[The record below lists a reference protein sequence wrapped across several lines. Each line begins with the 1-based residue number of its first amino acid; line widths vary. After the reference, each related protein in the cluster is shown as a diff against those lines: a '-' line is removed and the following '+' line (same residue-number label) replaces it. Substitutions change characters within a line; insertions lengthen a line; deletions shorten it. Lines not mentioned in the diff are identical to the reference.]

1 VCLVYSSLPRM
12 LAPDRFLLRTSGV
25 CSICHQQPY
34 LKPMNTTYRKVTSI
48 CTSATVLCLLCI
60 SLLIN
65 ILPFR
70 FTSLSGLILHPSV
83 TEDQTNYSTSTN
95 RSAMSTEPP
104 QVTDLLLE
112 LVNAIKA
119 AMRPTPTPPAASGSP
134 MALPAT
140 FAGEATECSGFLL
153 QVNLYIQ
160 MQPQQ
165 FSSDNAKVAF
175 LISLLTGRALQWA
188 KAIWNANNPIINS
201 YEQFTAHFSEV
212 FSTVT
217 NTLSTSDQL
226 FRIQQGTSSVNDYT
240 LRFRTLAAASGRNE
254 TALLGAYRQGLNPE
268 IRAAMALYDDS
279 IGLETFLQR
288 TTRVSQRLAAC
299 QPPLTAPQSA
309 SVAACT
315 PVPEPKQMDSTR
327 LSRMERNRRITLGL
341 CLYCGQNGHLIRNCP
356 IRPPRPVVS
365 TITSD
370 IETSQLTLIPVTLRT
385 VDCTLSVS
393 ALVDSGSSGNFIS
406 QECLNQLHLS
416 RQRHCHEYSV
426 RTIQGKPLG
435 RGRIRHSSPHITLQL
450 GLFHTERIRFL
461 VLEDSTVSILLG
473 RPWLQQHRPILRW
486 DPCDVISWS
495 ESCQDNCLSNLPQ
508 PLPVPVTL
516 STLDP
521 PEIPADKQAATHLPP
536 HRPWDCAIDLLPDAK
551 LPKGKVYPLSIPERQ
566 AMEAYIEEA
575 LKQEFIR
582 PSTSPAASSFFFVGK
597 KDGGLRPC
605 IDYRQLNSQIV
616 QQPYPLPLVPAALE
630 ELRGARI
637 FTKLDLRSAYNLI
650 RIRKGDEWKTAFVTP
665 TGHYKYQV
673 MPYSLSISPSV
684 FQTFMNEVFREFLHQ
699 FVVVYIDILIYSRNQ
714 AEHRQHV
721 LQVLQKLRQHS
732 LFLKLG
738 KCEFHQPTVQFLSYN
753 ISAEGVQMDQGKV
766 DGILKWPMPTS
777 VKELQRFLGFTNFY
791 RRFIMDY
798 STITAPLTSLL
809 RGKPKHLLWNPA
821 AHEAFE
827 QLKTTFST
835 APVLQHPDPERPF
848 TVEVD
853 ASTIGVGAVLSQA
866 VVEPPV
872 LHPCAAFSRKLTPAE
887 QNYDIGNR
895 ELLAIK
901 LALEEWHHWL
911 EGAAYPFTIITD
923 HKNLQYIREARRLN
937 PRQARWALFL
947 TRFNFSITYRPGSKN
962 IPADALSRQFSPDD
976 SVDPEPI
983 LPSERIVS
991 PIVWELDQA
1000 IQQATLQEPAPPDC
1014 PEGKIYV
1021 PRSQRQVLLGTAHGT
1036 PGSGHPGSS
1045 RTLSLLQSRYWWPSM
1060 HQDTI
1065 RYVQSCSVCAKSN
1078 SPRQLPTG
1086 KLVPL
1091 PIPER
1096 PWSHLGIDFI
1106 TDLPESE
1113 GHICV
1118 LVIVDCFSKACKLV
1132 PLRGLPT
1139 AMETAEQ
1146 LFHQVF
1152 RHYGLPEEIVSDRGP
1167 QFTSHVWRA
1176 FFKILGITVNLS
1188 SGYHPQTNGQTE
1200 RKIQELGR
1208 YLRAYCQDDQHSW
1221 SRFLPWAE
1229 YAHNSLCQDIT
1240 GLTPFQNPP
1249 TFQLVWDSA
1258 HHHLQRAVRRHKSF
1272 ADSRRRTAP
1281 LYQPG
1286 DLVWLSTRDLRL
1298 RLPCRKLSPRYIGP
1312 FRILRQINNVTY
1324 QLQLPP
1330 RYRILP
1336 TFHVSLLKPFSP
1348 SVTDVPGAEAG
1359 PPPPEILDQPS
1370 VYTVREVLDSRRRG
1384 GRLEYLI
1391 DWEGYGPEERSWVLR
1406 DDVLDPLLLLE
1417 FHRSHPNRPAPRS
1430 RAALGVVLGRREPPL
1445 EEGVMSGLHHSHL
1458 YQLRHLQRHPF
1469 VLPHRSSDWVHLT
1482 LRLSGLQFTTP
1493 NASSRPLPPPVCAP
1507 SAINNLI

>member
-1 VCLVYSSLPRM
+1 M

-34 LKPMNTTYRKVTSI
+34 LKPMNSTYRKVTSI

-83 TEDQTNYSTSTN
+83 TEDQTDYSTSTN

-119 AMRPTPTPPAASGSP
+119 AMRSTPTPPAASGSP

-226 FRIQQGTSSVNDYT
+226 FRLQQGTSSVNDYT
-240 LRFRTLAAASGRNE
+240 LRFRTLAAASGWNE
-254 TALLGAYRQGLNPE
+254 TALLGAYCQGLNPE
-268 IRAAMALYDDS
+268 IRTAMALYDDS

-299 QPPLTAPQSA
+299 QPPVTAPQSA

-315 PVPEPKQMDSTR
+315 PVPEPMQMDSTR
-327 LSRMERNRRITLGL
+327 LSRTERNRRITLGL

-416 RQRHCHEYSV
+416 RQRHRHEYSV

-435 RGRIRHSSPHITLQL
+435 RGRIRHSSPHITLQV

-461 VLEDSTVSILLG
+461 VLEDSTVSIILG

-486 DPCDVISWS
+486 DPCDCHKL
-495 ESCQDNCLSNLPQ
+495 ESRILQRSRRSMLRSRMF
-508 PLPVPVTL
+508 
-516 STLDP
+516 S
-521 PEIPADKQAATHLPP
+521 KQAATHLPP

-616 QQPYPLPLVPAALE
+616 QQPYPLPLVPATLE

-637 FTKLDLRSAYNLI
+637 FTKLDLGSAYNLI
-650 RIRKGDEWKTAFVTP
+650 CIQKGDEWKTAFVTP
-665 TGHYKYQV
+665 TGHYEYQV
-673 MPYSLSISPSV
+673 MPYGLSISPSV

-699 FVVVYIDILIYSRNQ
+699 FVVVYIDDILIYSRNQ

-732 LFLKLG
+732 LFLKLE
-738 KCEFHQPTVQFLSYN
+738 KCEFHQPTVQFLGYN

-766 DGILKWPMPTS
+766 DAILKWPMPTS

-798 STITAPLTSLL
+798 STITATLTSLL

-866 VVEPPV
+866 VGEPPV

-901 LALEEWHHWL
+901 LALEEWRHWL
-911 EGAAYPFTIITD
+911 EGAAYPFTI
-923 HKNLQYIREARRLN
+923 
-937 PRQARWALFL
+937 
-947 TRFNFSITYRPGSKN
+947 
-962 IPADALSRQFSPDD
+962 
-976 SVDPEPI
+976 
-983 LPSERIVS
+983 
-991 PIVWELDQA
+991 
-1000 IQQATLQEPAPPDC
+1000 
-1014 PEGKIYV
+1014 
-1021 PRSQRQVLLGTAHGT
+1021 
-1036 PGSGHPGSS
+1036 SS

-1065 RYVQSCSVCAKSN
+1065 RQ
-1078 SPRQLPTG
+1078 TG
-1086 KLVPL
+1086 SLTHSGEALVP
-1091 PIPER
+1091 PR
-1096 PWSHLGIDFI
+1096 HDFI

-1113 GHICV
+1113 GHSCV
-1118 LVIVDCFSKACKLV
+1118 LVIVDRFSKACKLV

-1229 YAHNSLCQDIT
+1229 YAQNSLRQDTT
-1240 GLTPFQNPP
+1240 GLTPFQCVLGYQPP
-1249 TFQLVWDSA
+1249 LFPWTEEPSNVQAPITIF
-1258 HHHLQRAVRRHKSF
+1258 
-1272 ADSRRRTAP
+1272 SRQRTAP

-1330 RYRILP
+1330 RYRIHP

-1359 PPPPEILDQPS
+1359 PPPLEILDQPS

-1430 RAALGVVLGRREPPL
+1430 RGRPRRRVRASGAAPGGGGNVRHSPQPPL
-1445 EEGVMSGLHHSHL
+1445 LATS
-1458 YQLRHLQRHPF
+1458 PTA
-1469 VLPHRSSDWVHLT
+1469 PPIRS
-1482 LRLSGLQFTTP
+1482 
-1493 NASSRPLPPPVCAP
+1493 ASP
-1507 SAINNLI
+1507 

>member
-1 VCLVYSSLPRM
+1 
-12 LAPDRFLLRTSGV
+12 DRCRE
-25 CSICHQQPY
+25 H
-34 LKPMNTTYRKVTSI
+34 
-48 CTSATVLCLLCI
+48 
-60 SLLIN
+60 
-65 ILPFR
+65 
-70 FTSLSGLILHPSV
+70 
-83 TEDQTNYSTSTN
+83 
-95 RSAMSTEPP
+95 
-104 QVTDLLLE
+104 
-112 LVNAIKA
+112 
-119 AMRPTPTPPAASGSP
+119 
-134 MALPAT
+134 
-140 FAGEATECSGFLL
+140 
-153 QVNLYIQ
+153 
-160 MQPQQ
+160 
-165 FSSDNAKVAF
+165 
-175 LISLLTGRALQWA
+175 
-188 KAIWNANNPIINS
+188 
-201 YEQFTAHFSEV
+201 
-212 FSTVT
+212 
-217 NTLSTSDQL
+217 
-226 FRIQQGTSSVNDYT
+226 
-240 LRFRTLAAASGRNE
+240 
-254 TALLGAYRQGLNPE
+254 
-268 IRAAMALYDDS
+268 
-279 IGLETFLQR
+279 
-288 TTRVSQRLAAC
+288 
-299 QPPLTAPQSA
+299 
-309 SVAACT
+309 
-315 PVPEPKQMDSTR
+315 
-327 LSRMERNRRITLGL
+327 
-341 CLYCGQNGHLIRNCP
+341 
-356 IRPPRPVVS
+356 
-365 TITSD
+365 
-370 IETSQLTLIPVTLRT
+370 
-385 VDCTLSVS
+385 
-393 ALVDSGSSGNFIS
+393 
-406 QECLNQLHLS
+406 
-416 RQRHCHEYSV
+416 
-426 RTIQGKPLG
+426 
-435 RGRIRHSSPHITLQL
+435 
-450 GLFHTERIRFL
+450 
-461 VLEDSTVSILLG
+461 
-473 RPWLQQHRPILRW
+473 
-486 DPCDVISWS
+486 
-495 ESCQDNCLSNLPQ
+495 CLSNLPQ

-516 STLDP
+516 SSTLVESPEIENP
-521 PEIPADKQAATHLPP
+521 PEIPAEYVAFQDVFSKQAATHLPP

-575 LKQEFIR
+575 LKQDFIR

-605 IDYRQLNSQIV
+605 IDYRQLNSQII

-637 FTKLDLRSAYNLI
+637 FTKLDLWSAYNLI

-665 TGHYKYQV
+665 TGHYEYLV
-673 MPYSLSISPSV
+673 MPYGLSISPSV
-684 FQTFMNEVFREFLHQ
+684 FQTFMNEVFREFLHR
-699 FVVVYIDILIYSRNQ
+699 FVVVYIDDILIYSRNQ

-732 LFLKLG
+732 LFLKLE
-738 KCEFHQPTVQFLSYN
+738 KCEFHQSSVQFLGYN

-766 DGILKWPMPTS
+766 DAIQKWPLPTC

-821 AHEAFE
+821 AHKAFR

-866 VVEPPV
+866 VGEPPV
-872 LHPCAAFSRKLTPAE
+872 LHPCAFFSRKLTPVE

-901 LALEEWHHWL
+901 LALEEWRHWL
-911 EGAAYPFTIITD
+911 EGATYPFTIITD
-923 HKNLQYIREARRLN
+923 HKNLQYLREARRLN

-962 IPADALSRQFSPDD
+962 IPADALSRQFAPDA
-976 SVDPEPI
+976 SADPEPI
-983 LPSERIVS
+983 LPSELIVS
-991 PIVWELDQA
+991 PIVWEMDQA

-1045 RTLSLLQSRYWWPSM
+1045 RTLSLLKSRYWWPSM

-1113 GHICV
+1113 GHTCV
-1118 LVIVDCFSKACKLV
+1118 LVIVDRFSKACKLV
-1132 PLRGLPT
+1132 PLGGLPT
-1139 AMETAEQ
+1139 AMETAEH

-1167 QFTSHVWRA
+1167 QFTSHVWKA
-1176 FFKILGITVNLS
+1176 FFKLLGISVNLT

-1229 YAHNSLCQDIT
+1229 YAQNSLRQDTT
-1240 GLTPFQNPP
+1240 GLTPFQCVLGYQPP
-1249 TFQLVWDSA
+1249 LFPWTEEPSNVPAVDHWFRESERVWDSA
-1258 HHHLQRAVRRHKSF
+1258 HHHLQRAVRRHKFF

-1330 RYRILP
+1330 RYRIHP

-1348 SVTDVPGAEAG
+1348 SATDIPGAEAG

-1370 VYTVREVLDSRRRG
+1370 VFTVREVLDSRRRG

-1391 DWEGYGPEERSWVLR
+1391 DWEGYGPEERSWVNR

-1430 RAALGVVLGRREPPL
+1430 RGRPRRR
-1445 EEGVMSGLHHSHL
+1445 V
-1458 YQLRHLQRHPF
+1458 R
-1469 VLPHRSSDWVHLT
+1469 
-1482 LRLSGLQFTTP
+1482 
-1493 NASSRPLPPPVCAP
+1493 A
-1507 SAINNLI
+1507 

>member
-1 VCLVYSSLPRM
+1 
-12 LAPDRFLLRTSGV
+12 
-25 CSICHQQPY
+25 
-34 LKPMNTTYRKVTSI
+34 
-48 CTSATVLCLLCI
+48 
-60 SLLIN
+60 
-65 ILPFR
+65 
-70 FTSLSGLILHPSV
+70 
-83 TEDQTNYSTSTN
+83 
-95 RSAMSTEPP
+95 MSTEPP

-112 LVNAIKA
+112 LVNAFKA
-119 AMRPTPTPPAASGSP
+119 AKRPTPTPPSASGSP

-226 FRIQQGTSSVNDYT
+226 FRLQQGTSSVNDYT
-240 LRFRTLAAASGRNE
+240 LRFRTLAAASGWNE

-288 TTRVSQRLAAC
+288 TTRVSQQLAAC
-299 QPPLTAPQSA
+299 QPPVTAPQSA

-315 PVPEPKQMDSTR
+315 PVPEPMQMDSTR
-327 LSRMERNRRITLGL
+327 LSRTERNRRITLGL

-385 VDCTLSVS
+385 ADCALSVS

-406 QECLNQLHLS
+406 QECLNQLHLT

-435 RGRIRHSSPHITLQL
+435 RGRIRHSSPHITLQV

-461 VLEDSTVSILLG
+461 VLEDSTVSIILG

-495 ESCQDNCLSNLPQ
+495 ERCQENCLSNIPQ

-516 STLDP
+516 SSTLVESPEIEDP
-521 PEIPADKQAATHLPP
+521 PEIPAEYVAFQDVFSKQAATHLPP

-575 LKQEFIR
+575 LKQEFIC

-605 IDYRQLNSQIV
+605 IDY
-616 QQPYPLPLVPAALE
+616 PALE

-665 TGHYKYQV
+665 TGHYEYQV
-673 MPYSLSISPSV
+673 MPYGLSISPSV

-699 FVVVYIDILIYSRNQ
+699 FVVVYVDDILIYSRNQ

-721 LQVLQKLRQHS
+721 QQVLQKLRQHS
-732 LFLKLG
+732 LFLKLE
-738 KCEFHQPTVQFLSYN
+738 KCEFHRPSVQFLGYN

-766 DGILKWPMPTS
+766 DAIQKWPLPTS

-821 AHEAFE
+821 AHEAFK

-866 VVEPPV
+866 VGEPPV
-872 LHPCAAFSRKLTPAE
+872 LHPCAFFSRKLTPAE

-901 LALEEWHHWL
+901 LALEKWCHWL

-983 LPSERIVS
+983 LPSELIVS
-991 PIVWELDQA
+991 PIIWELDQA

-1065 RYVQSCSVCAKSN
+1065 RYVQSCSICAKSN

-1113 GHICV
+1113 GHTCV
-1118 LVIVDCFSKACKLV
+1118 LVIVDRFSKACKLV

-1139 AMETAEQ
+1139 AMETAEH

-1176 FFKILGITVNLS
+1176 FFKVLGITVNLS

-1229 YAHNSLCQDIT
+1229 YAQNSLRQDTT
-1240 GLTPFQNPP
+1240 GLTPFQCVLGYQPP
-1249 TFQLVWDSA
+1249 LFPWTEEPSNVPAVDHWFRESERVWDSA
-1258 HHHLQRAVRRHKSF
+1258 HHHLQRAVRRHKFF

-1312 FRILRQINNVTY
+1312 FRILRQINNTSRE
-1324 QLQLPP
+1324 LRLDP
-1330 RYRILP
+1330 
-1336 TFHVSLLKPFSP
+1336 LLRRSWTNPLCSP
-1348 SVTDVPGAEAG
+1348 S
-1359 PPPPEILDQPS
+1359 
-1370 VYTVREVLDSRRRG
+1370 
-1384 GRLEYLI
+1384 
-1391 DWEGYGPEERSWVLR
+1391 ERSWTHGVEEAAWNILSTGR
-1406 DDVLDPLLLLE
+1406 GAAQRRGHGCFLDPLLLLE
-1417 FHRSHPNRPAPRS
+1417 FHRSHPDRPALAAA
-1430 RAALGVVLGRREPPL
+1430 AALGVVLRRREPPL
-1445 EEGVMSGLHHSHL
+1445 EEGVMSGIHHSHL
-1458 YQLRHLQRHPF
+1458 YQPRHLQRPPS
-1469 VLPHRSSDWVHLT
+1469 VLPHRSSDWFHLT
-1482 LRLSGLQFTTP
+1482 LVTTP
-1493 NASSRPLPPPVCAP
+1493 FK
-1507 SAINNLI
+1507 